1 MKTPEASLTGMSS
14 AMTGRP
20 RGNQKPKGLDGWA
33 LLWFSKMQS
42 LTTTVGEIE
51 SPEER
56 ILTVL
61 IPVEGKTIGQI
72 KTCESARKLLPV
84 KSRPASG
91 VRNYRLNRVVCTRTP
106 DIRPR
111 DRIRNGQDF
120 WYPTFEPYVGGP
132 FALSFVG

>member
-42 LTTTVGEIE
+42 LTTTV
-51 SPEER
+51 
-56 ILTVL
+56 
-61 IPVEGKTIGQI
+61 VEGKTIGQI